1 MAAEHVI
8 DIVVETKDNVSPGL
22 DRANKKLRGFE
33 QSVEKTQARLKNF
46 AKADYEVVLRAID
59 RITPAGSRARE
70 TLRSIT
76 GRTYNATIGAIDRTA
91 IKVREAQARLT
102 ALTGKAWMVTI
113 AAKNTISEKASG
125 AVNGAMQSVTGFSG
139 QMIAGAGIGYG
150 IYDTVKTYKDFQQQ
164 MSAVAA
170 ISGASGAELDALTA
184 KAKEM
189 GAVTS
194 FSATESAKAFE
205 YMGMAGW
212 KSEDMISGIAG
223 IMNLAAASG
232 EELGRVSDIV
242 TDALTAF
249 GLKASDSAH
258 FADVLAQA
266 ATNSNTNVGMMGY
279 TFKYAAPIAGA
290 LGYSIEDV
298 GVAIGLMANAG
309 IKGEQAGTSL
319 RKIFSSIAS
328 PADQAAQILEDWGIS
343 ATDASGNVKP
353 LLGTMKELRAQF
365 KLLTKTE
372 QLDRAYSLVGEEAKS
387 GFLAMMNASDA
398 DFDKLVESLNN
409 AEGAAQKMADIRLDN
424 LAGDME
430 QLGGAWETFQ
440 LSIMEGKGAD
450 GLRDFVQGVSKDL
463 ERLNK
468 YLEDGFDITDV
479 GRLALDILTQL
490 KNKFLELDG
499 VGSVLAGGV
508 LAAGLYKIVRLAEK
522 AGKFI
527 KEASAGNVTGK
538 ATEVLGET
546 AASVKSMIVH
556 AQSVV
561 VNGSGAGAGGAGK
574 APTNSKGSKSP
585 STEIPVNPKGSRLPT
600 AEVPTNPKGS
610 KLPSADIP
618 TTPKGGAVPKTS
630 SRLGGGA
637 KILGRGAAIA
647 GLALGAYSI
656 YQENQQAIAEAQAA
670 SDGSEESIA
679 HIKEIERENT
689 NRMGA
694 SVGSTGGMLAGGFAG
709 AKAGA
714 VIGGGIGA
722 LFGGVGAAPGAAIG
736 GFLGGIGGAV
746 AGSELGESIGGQFAE
761 ISDTV
766 SGVWSSIKSGASET
780 WSGVKAGASET
791 WDWIGNSASQAAQYA
806 GKQWSALENWIGD
819 SASQAAQY
827 VGDRWN
833 GLKDCVVDALSPVR
847 VAVEDVINVIVG
859 LGAVV
864 WSMIKPYW
872 DEGAAFIASVMQG
885 IVDVVSAAWQWIK
898 DSATAVWREIT
909 EQVSAA
915 WESVCALLASAGEWF
930 LSAVWQPISDFASDT
945 WEAIKEIVITAWESV
960 CATWAEASAWFLSA
974 VWQPITDG
982 VSYVW
987 AFTVGAFSDAWDS
1000 ICAVWGIA
1008 SAWFDS
1014 TVWQPTSTAVDTV
1027 RAAISDAFRSA
1038 YDFVTG
1044 LFGGIAGWFEEN
1056 VIGPIRNKFDELRSI
1071 GSGIT
1076 GLAGSGGGSEAPH
1089 AAGGIFHAP
1098 HRGIVAENGPEAV
1111 IPLNDRTRGIR
1122 ILECAATM
1130 MGVDVDG
1137 IEREN
1142 ANPKGTPLGSTG
1154 SFAGAKTGEVI
1165 SAFFVGNEAPYATGG
1180 RFFALHR
1187 GIVAENESKA
1197 IAPMIDH
1204 TPELGIFERVATMMG
1219 LDFGDG
1225 MDNPFTGDDT
1235 DNTIPLTVPT
1245 ALVDAPQSVSIE
1257 LGGISIPITIS
1268 GGSTDAQ
1275 SVVQAIRENLEDIAD
1290 DIGGQLADKVASIF
1304 GNQPVM
1310 NAR

>member
-1 MAAEHVI
+1 MVAEHVI
-8 DIVVETKDNVSPGL
+8 DIVVQTQDNVSPGL
-22 DRANKKLRGFE
+22 DRASKKLRGFDK
-33 QSVEKTQARLKNF
+33 SVEKTQARLKEF

-59 RITPAGSRARE
+59 RVTPVGSRARE
-70 TLRSIT
+70 TLRGIT
-76 GRTYNATIGAIDRTA
+76 GRTYNTTIGAIDRTA

-125 AVNGAMQSVTGFSG
+125 AVNGAVQSVTGMG
-139 QMIAGAGIGYG
+139 AQMIAGAGIGYG
-150 IYDTVKTYKDFQQQ
+150 IYDTIKTYKDFQQQ

-170 ISGASGAELDALTA
+170 ISGATGGELDALTA

-189 GAVTS
+189 GAITS

-319 RKIFSSIAS
+319 RRIFSSIAS
-328 PADQAAQILEDWGIS
+328 PADQAAQILEEWGIS
-343 ATDASGNVKP
+343 ATDASGKVKP

-365 KLLTKTE
+365 KGLTQTE
-372 QLDRAYSLVGEEAKS
+372 QLDKAYSLVGEEAKS

-398 DFDKLVESLNN
+398 DFEKLVESLNN

-450 GLRDFVQGVSKDL
+450 GLRSFVQGVSKDID
-463 ERLNK
+463 RLNE
-468 YLEDGFDITDV
+468 YLKDGLDISDV

-499 VGSVLAGGV
+499 IGSVLAGGV

-527 KEASAGNVTGK
+527 KEASAGNIAGK
-538 ATEVLGET
+538 AAESIGDT
-546 AASVKSMIVH
+546 AASVRSMVVH

-561 VNGSGAGAGGAGK
+561 VNGGSGGSAAGVPGK
-574 APTNSKGSKSP
+574 T
-585 STEIPVNPKGSRLPT
+585 
-600 AEVPTNPKGS
+600 PTNPKGS
-610 KLPSADIP
+610 KLPSNDIP
-618 TTPKGGAVPKTS
+618 VNPKGSKLPSAEIPTNIKGGAVPKGA
-630 SRLGGGA
+630 SRFGGST
-637 KILGRGAAIA
+637 KMLGRGAAIA
-647 GLALGAYSI
+647 GLALGAYEAYSI
-656 YQENQQAIAEAQAA
+656 YQENQQALAEAQAA

-679 HIKEIERENT
+679 HIKEIEHDNT

-694 SVGSTGGMLAGGFAG
+694 SVGGTGGMLAGGLVG

-714 VIGGGIGA
+714 AIGGGIGA

-736 GFLGGIGGAV
+736 GFLGGIGGAI

-766 SGVWSSIKSGASET
+766 SGVWN
-780 WSGVKAGASET
+780 GVKAGASET
-791 WDWIGNSASQAAQYA
+791 WDWIGNSASSVAQSV
-806 GKQWSALENWIGD
+806 GNSITETWDWICD
-819 SASQAAQY
+819 EAEEAVQY
-827 VGDRWN
+827 VDGQWEGFKSYISN
-833 GLKDCVVDALSPVR
+833 VLSPVR
-847 VAVEDVINVIVG
+847 MVIEDAINVVVG

-864 WSMIKPYW
+864 WWAIKPYW
-872 DEGAAFIASVMQG
+872 DAGVAFISSVLQS
-885 IVDVVSAAWQWIK
+885 IADTANEAWQWIR
-898 DSATAVWREIT
+898 DGASEVWMEIT
-909 EQVSAA
+909 NTVASAWQSIKDTASEA
-915 WESVCALLASAGEWF
+915 WSAITEVVLDAWASICDFFTPAGEWF
-930 LSAVWQPISDFASDT
+930 LSSVWQPIADFANAAWEMIREAVITVWDSICALWGAASAWFDAMVWQPIS
-945 WEAIKEIVITAWESV
+945 
-960 CATWAEASAWFLSA
+960 
-974 VWQPITDG
+974 
-982 VSYVW
+982 
-987 AFTVGAFSDAWDS
+987 
-1000 ICAVWGIA
+1000 
-1008 SAWFDS
+1008 
-1014 TVWQPTSTAVDTV
+1014 TAVDAA
-1027 RAAISDAFRSA
+1027 RAAISDAFQSA

-1056 VIGPIRNKFDELRSI
+1056 VIGPISKKFDELRRI

-1076 GLAGSGGGSEAPH
+1076 GLVGSGGGSEAPH

-1098 HRGIVAENGPEAV
+1098 HRGIVAENGPEAI
-1111 IPLNDRTRGIR
+1111 IPLNDRTRGLD
-1122 ILECAATM
+1122 ILERA
-1130 MGVDVDG
+1130 
-1137 IEREN
+1137 
-1142 ANPKGTPLGSTG
+1142 
-1154 SFAGAKTGEVI
+1154 
-1165 SAFFVGNEAPYATGG
+1165 
-1180 RFFALHR
+1180 
-1187 GIVAENESKA
+1187 
-1197 IAPMIDH
+1197 
-1204 TPELGIFERVATMMG
+1204 ATMMG
-1219 LDFGDG
+1219 LDFGDE
-1225 MDNPFTGDDT
+1225 MDFTPDESGESA
-1235 DNTIPLTVPT
+1235 PLIAPISTGN
-1245 ALVDAPQSVSIE
+1245 APQSVSVE

-1268 GGSTDAQ
+1268 GGPMDAQ
-1275 SVVQAIRENLEDIAD
+1275 GVVQAIRENLEDIAD

-1310 NAR
+1310 NAG

>member
-59 RITPAGSRARE
+59 RVTPAGSRARE

-76 GRTYNATIGAIDRTA
+76 GRSYNATIGAIDRTA

-125 AVNGAMQSVTGFSG
+125 AVNGAMQSVTGMG
-139 QMIAGAGIGYG
+139 AQMIAGAGIGYG

-189 GAVTS
+189 GAITS

-212 KSEDMISGIAG
+212 KTEDMLSGIAG

-249 GLKASDSAH
+249 GLQAADSGH
-258 FADVLAQA
+258 FADVLAA
-266 ATNSNTNVGMMGY
+266 ASSNSNTNVSMMGE
-279 TFKYAAPIAGA
+279 TFKYVAPFAGS

-298 GVAIGLMANAG
+298 SVAIGILANSG
-309 IKGEQAGTSL
+309 IKGEKAGTGL
-319 RKIFSSIAS
+319 TAVFNGLSS
-328 PADQAAQILEDWGIS
+328 PTKQAKAAMDELGIS
-343 ATDASGNVKP
+343 MFDSAGKARPLRDMLGNLREAFAGLSQEEKMKYAYDLAGVDGMKTIQ
-353 LLGTMKELRAQF
+353 LL
-365 KLLTKTE
+365 
-372 QLDRAYSLVGEEAKS
+372 V
-387 GFLAMMNASDA
+387 NASASDYEKLTEAITNA
-398 DFDKLVESLNN
+398 D
-409 AEGAAQKMADIRLDN
+409 GAARKMAETRMDN

-430 QLGGAWETFQ
+430 QLGGVWETFQ

-450 GLRDFVQGVSKDL
+450 GLRSFVKGVTKDID
-463 ERLNK
+463 RLNE
-468 YLEDGFDITDV
+468 YLKDGLDITDV

-527 KEASAGNVTGK
+527 KEASAGNVAGK

-556 AQSVV
+556 AQSVI
-561 VNGSGAGAGGAGK
+561 VNGGGAGAGGAGHSGK
-574 APTNSKGSKSP
+574 VPTNSKGSKSP
-585 STEIPVNPKGSRLPT
+585 STEIPVNPKGSRLPST
-600 AEVPTNPKGS
+600 EVPTNPKGS

-637 KILGRGAAIA
+637 KMLGRGAGII
-647 GLALGAYSI
+647 GLGLGAYEAYSV
-656 YQENQQAIAEAQAA
+656 YQENQQALAEAQAA
-670 SDGSEESIA
+670 SDGSEESLA
-679 HIKEIERENT
+679 HIKEIEHDNT

-694 SVGSTGGMLAGGFAG
+694 SVGSTGGMLAGGWLG

-714 VIGGGIGA
+714 AIGGGIGS
-722 LFGGVGAAPGAAIG
+722 LFGAVGAIPGAAIG
-736 GFLGGIGGAV
+736 GTIGMFAGSI

-766 SGVWSSIKSGASET
+766 GGVWSSIKSGASET
-780 WSGVKAGASET
+780 WSWLSS
-791 WDWIGNSASQAAQYA
+791 SASQAVEY
-806 GKQWSALENWIGD
+806 IGD
-819 SASQAAQY
+819 Q
-827 VGDRWN
+827 WN
-833 GLKDCVVDALSPVR
+833 GFKDYVVDALSPVR
-847 VAVEDVINVIVG
+847 MVVEDVINVIVG
-859 LGAVV
+859 LGAVL
-864 WSMIKPYW
+864 WSLIKPYW
-872 DEGAAFIASVMQG
+872 DEGAAFVASVMQE
-885 IVDVVSAAWQWIK
+885 IADTASFAWQWIK
-898 DSATAVWREIT
+898 DAATAVWEDIT
-909 EQVSAA
+909 TLVSAA
-915 WESVCALLASAGEWF
+915 WDAICAFFAPAGEWF
-930 LSAVWQPISDFASDT
+930 LSTVWQPISDFANAE
-945 WEAIKEIVITAWESV
+945 WEVIQEVVIT
-960 CATWAEASAWFLSA
+960 
-974 VWQPITDG
+974 
-982 VSYVW
+982 
-987 AFTVGAFSDAWDS
+987 AWDS

-1014 TVWQPTSTAVDTV
+1014 TVWQPTSTAADTV
-1027 RAAISDAFRSA
+1027 RAAISDAFQSA

-1056 VIGPIRNKFDELRSI
+1056 VIGPISKKFDELRSI

-1111 IPLNDRTRGIR
+1111 IPLNDRTRGIS
-1122 ILECAATM
+1122 ILERA
-1130 MGVDVDG
+1130 
-1137 IEREN
+1137 
-1142 ANPKGTPLGSTG
+1142 
-1154 SFAGAKTGEVI
+1154 
-1165 SAFFVGNEAPYATGG
+1165 
-1180 RFFALHR
+1180 
-1187 GIVAENESKA
+1187 
-1197 IAPMIDH
+1197 
-1204 TPELGIFERVATMMG
+1204 ATMMG

-1225 MDNPFTGDDT
+1225 MDNLFAGDDT
-1235 DNTIPLTVPT
+1235 DNTIPLTAPT
-1245 ALVDAPQSVSIE
+1245 AAVDAPQSVSIE

-1268 GGSTDAQ
+1268 GGSMDAQ

>member
-8 DIVVETKDNVSPGL
+8 DIVVQTQDNVSPGL
-22 DRANKKLRGFE
+22 DRASKKLRGFDK
-33 QSVEKTQARLKNF
+33 SVEKTQARLKEF

-59 RITPAGSRARE
+59 RVTPVGSRARE
-70 TLRSIT
+70 TLRGIT
-76 GRTYNATIGAIDRTA
+76 GRTYNTTIGAIDRTA

-125 AVNGAMQSVTGFSG
+125 AVNGAVQSVTGMG
-139 QMIAGAGIGYG
+139 AQMIAGAGIGYG
-150 IYDTVKTYKDFQQQ
+150 IYDTIKTYKDFQQQ
-164 MSAVAA
+164 MSTVAA
-170 ISGASGAELDALTA
+170 ISGATGGELDALTA

-189 GAVTS
+189 GAITS

-232 EELGRVSDIV
+232 EELGHVSDIV

-328 PADQAAQILEDWGIS
+328 PADQAAQILEEWGIS

-365 KLLTKTE
+365 KGLTQTE

-450 GLRDFVQGVSKDL
+450 GLRSFVQGVSKDID
-463 ERLNK
+463 RLNE
-468 YLEDGFDITDV
+468 YLKDGLDISDV

-499 VGSVLAGGV
+499 IGSVLAGGV
-508 LAAGLYKIVRLAEK
+508 LAAGLYKIVRLAKK

-527 KEASAGNVTGK
+527 KEASAGNIAGK
-538 ATEVLGET
+538 AAESIGDT
-546 AASVKSMIVH
+546 AASVRSMVVH

-561 VNGSGAGAGGAGK
+561 VNGSSGGSAAGVPGK
-574 APTNSKGSKSP
+574 TPTNSKGGKLP
-585 STEIPVNPKGSRLPT
+585 SNDIPV
-600 AEVPTNPKGS
+600 NPKGS
-610 KLPSADIP
+610 KLPSAEIP
-618 TTPKGGAVPKTS
+618 TNTKGGAVPKGS
-630 SRLGGGA
+630 SRFGGGT
-637 KILGRGAAIA
+637 KMLGRGAAIA
-647 GLALGAYSI
+647 GLALGAYEAYSI
-656 YQENQQAIAEAQAA
+656 YEENKQRSEEAQSAIDA
-670 SDGSEESIA
+670 VNSRMEDKARAGIYGDPTDTLEWSNA
-679 HIKEIERENT
+679 VQQKREIERKNT

-694 SVGSTGGMLAGGFAG
+694 SIGSTGGMLAGGLVG

-714 VIGGGIGA
+714 AIGGGIGA

-736 GFLGGIGGAV
+736 GFLGGIGGAI

-761 ISDTV
+761 ISEAA
-766 SGVWSSIKSGASET
+766 GGAWSSIKSGASDA
-780 WSGVKAGASET
+780 WS
-791 WDWIGNSASQAAQYA
+791 WISNSANQAV
-806 GKQWSALENWIGD
+806 
-819 SASQAAQY
+819 QY
-827 VGDRWN
+827 VGDQWN
-833 GLKDCVVDALSPVR
+833 GFKDYIGNALSPARMV
-847 VAVEDVINVIVG
+847 VEDIINVIVG
-859 LGAVV
+859 LGAVI

-872 DEGAAFIASVMQG
+872 DEGAAFISSIAQE
-885 IVDVVSAAWQWIK
+885 IADAASAAWQWIK
-898 DSATAVWREIT
+898 DSAADVWAGIT
-909 EQVSAA
+909 ELISAA
-915 WESVCALLASAGEWF
+915 WESICEFFTPAGEWF
-930 LSAVWQPISDFASDT
+930 ASTVWQPISDFASAAWT
-945 WEAIKEIVITAWESV
+945 VIREAVITAWDSV
-960 CATWAEASAWFLSA
+960 CALW
-974 VWQPITDG
+974 G
-982 VSYVW
+982 V
-987 AFTVGAFSDAWDS
+987 
-1000 ICAVWGIA
+1000 A
-1008 SAWFDS
+1008 SAWFDT
-1014 TVWQPTSTAVDTV
+1014 TVWQPISTAVDAA
-1027 RAAISDAFRSA
+1027 RAAISDAFQNA
-1038 YDFVTG
+1038 YDFITG
-1044 LFGGIAGWFEEN
+1044 LFSGIGTWFDEN
-1056 VIGPIRNKFDELRSI
+1056 VIKPISKKFDELRNI

-1076 GLAGSGGGSEAPH
+1076 GLVGSGVGSEAPH
-1089 AAGGIFHAP
+1089 ATGGIFHAP
-1098 HRGIVAENGPEAV
+1098 HRGIVAENGPEAI
-1111 IPLNDRTRGIR
+1111 IPLNDRTRGLD
-1122 ILECAATM
+1122 ILERA
-1130 MGVDVDG
+1130 
-1137 IEREN
+1137 
-1142 ANPKGTPLGSTG
+1142 
-1154 SFAGAKTGEVI
+1154 
-1165 SAFFVGNEAPYATGG
+1165 
-1180 RFFALHR
+1180 
-1187 GIVAENESKA
+1187 
-1197 IAPMIDH
+1197 
-1204 TPELGIFERVATMMG
+1204 ATMMG
-1219 LDFGDG
+1219 LDFGNE
-1225 MDNPFTGDDT
+1225 MDFTPDESGESAPLIPPVSAG
-1235 DNTIPLTVPT
+1235 NT
-1245 ALVDAPQSVSIE
+1245 PQSVSIDM
-1257 LGGISIPITIS
+1257 GGISIPITIS
-1268 GGSTDAQ
+1268 GSSMDAQ
-1275 SVVQAIRENLEDIAD
+1275 SIVQAIRENLEDIAD

-1304 GNQPVM
+1304 GNQAVM